1 MESQE
6 MGQAEDMSLLFVAS
20 DLADGSLGRAYCLW
34 LIAQELGWP
43 ARVVSLKGDRVWPPL
58 AHTDFAQ
65 ACHRA
70 TNREQIDHFARQCS
84 LIIAVKPLPDS
95 FGVAVEVSRSTNVPL
110 LLDIDDPDLEFVLG
124 WRPLRLAIGLRLFER
139 DLYRSYEQMA
149 ELAPH
154 YVSMSSNPALA
165 ARHNSLLMPHLRQ
178 DLGEGT
184 NEHSN
189 TVAFVGTPRR
199 HKGIS
204 VLRQAIHLIPPEV
217 RPTLIITAP
226 PPHDA
231 RPWER
236 WIGVTSIDQGLD
248 IVRTASVIAIPSLD
262 TPYAQGQL
270 PVKLIDA
277 MMFGKS
283 IVASD
288 VSPIRWA
295 LDDGRCGTL
304 VRPGDAHALSQA
316 LIAGFDNVQ
325 STERSH
331 NARTRALDLFTPCA
345 QAEPFRE
352 ICRLAITTTVR

>member
-1 MESQE
+1 MASEV
-6 MGQAEDMSLLFVAS
+6 SLLFVAS
-20 DLADGSLGRAYCLW
+20 DLSDGSLGRAYCLW
-34 LIAQELGWP
+34 LIAQELAWTTH
-43 ARVVSLKGDRVWPPL
+43 VVSLKGDSIWPPL
-58 AHTDFAQ
+58 AHTRFAEQ
-65 ACHRA
+65 CHRA
-70 TNREQIDHFARQCS
+70 ASREEIGRLAQQCS

-95 FGVAVEVSRSTNVPL
+95 FGVAVDVSDNVGVPL

-124 WRPLRLAIGLRLFER
+124 WRPLGLAMGLRLFER
-139 DLYRSYEQMA
+139 DLYRSYRAMA
-149 ELAPH
+149 SLAPR

-165 ARHNSLLMPHLRQ
+165 ARHNSHLMPHVRT

-184 NEHSN
+184 NEHNN

-204 VLRQAIHLIPPEV
+204 VLRQAIGLVPSEV
-217 RPTLIITAP
+217 RPTLIVTAP
-226 PPHDA
+226 PPNDA
-231 RPWER
+231 HPWEQ
-236 WIGVTSIDQGLD
+236 WIGVTSMDQGLD

-288 VSPIRWA
+288 VAPIRWA
-295 LDDGRCGTL
+295 LDDGHCGTL
-304 VRPGDAHALSQA
+304 VHPGDAHALSQA
-316 LIAGFDNVQ
+316 LIAGFDNDQ

-331 NARTRALDLFTPCA
+331 NARTRALDLFTPSA

-352 ICRLAITTTVR
+352 ICCLAS